1 MANVIKLKTGTS
13 TPTTSNLVDKE
24 VAIDTSA
31 QKFYVNDS
39 GTVKEIGGISD
50 VVADTTPQL
59 GGALDVQ
66 AQEINTSTSNGN
78 IKLAPNGTGLLEVKG
93 NTNAGTIQLNCENNS
108 HGVKIKGPPHSASA
122 SYTLTLP
129 NDDGSADQV
138 LKTDGSGVLSWVD
151 QSGGGGGSGDKIS
164 EGNTEVET
172 VDTGSDGHIKFTTE
186 GTENLRI
193 TNEGNLLLG
202 TTTNSGE
209 GITVYGD
216 AGGTIGGSKGSAIL
230 FQNSNTGT
238 GNTSGL
244 YVGNFGDK
252 HGYIWN
258 YESSSKIVW
267 GTSNQSRMTLD
278 PLGRLLLGT
287 TAQGESAADDLTIA
301 NANAGDTGITI
312 RSGSTNTGNI
322 YFSDATSGTGEYDGY
337 IQYDQDDRH
346 LILGTASTERFRITS
361 TGAWSIEGASNYG
374 TSGQVLTSNGDDA
387 PTWQNASGGGGG
399 SSTLAGLTDVTIS
412 SASNGQV
419 LKYNGSAW
427 VNDTDATGSGGG
439 GGGISTGKA
448 IAMAMVFG

>member
-31 QKFYVNDS
+31 QKFYVRDDTS
-39 GTVKEIGGISD
+39 IKEIGGISD

-172 VDTGSDGHIKFTTE
+172 VDTGTDGHIKFTTE
-186 GTENLRI
+186 GVEHLRI
-193 TNEGNLLLG
+193 DNGGKLLVGHTAAYGSGKAQIHNTSQYLFDLNIWSADANPAVLTFYKSRNATPGSATIVQDDDGIGSLRFLGNDG
-202 TTTNSGE
+202 TNSRE
-209 GITVYGD
+209 AAYIKSFVD
-216 AGGTIGGSKGSAIL
+216 GTP
-230 FQNSNTGT
+230 GT
-238 GNTSGL
+238 DDMPGR
-244 YVGNFGDK
+244 
-252 HGYIWN
+252 
-258 YESSSKIVW
+258 IVF
-267 GTSNQSRMTLD
+267 
-278 PLGRLLLGT
+278 GT
-287 TAQGESAADDLTIA
+287 TADDGSSA
-301 NANAGDTGITI
+301 
-312 RSGSTNTGNI
+312 
-322 YFSDATSGTGEYDGY
+322 
-337 IQYDQDDRH
+337 
-346 LILGTASTERFRITS
+346 TERLRITS
-361 TGAWSIEGASNYG
+361 TGAWAIEGASNYG
-374 TSGQVLTSNGDDA
+374 TSGQVLTSNGDDS
-387 PTWQNASGGGGG
+387 PTWQNASGGGG

-419 LKYNGSAW
+419 LKYNGSGW

>member
-31 QKFYVNDS
+31 QKFYVRDDTS
-39 GTVKEIGGISD
+39 IKEIGGISD

-172 VDTGSDGHIKFTTE
+172 VDTGTDGHIKFTTE
-186 GTENLRI
+186 GAEQLR
-193 TNEGNLLLG
+193 
-202 TTTNSGE
+202 
-209 GITVYGD
+209 VD
-216 AGGTIGGSKGSAIL
+216 
-230 FQNSNTGT
+230 
-238 GNTSGL
+238 
-244 YVGNFGDK
+244 
-252 HGYIWN
+252 
-258 YESSSKIVW
+258 SS
-267 GTSNQSRMTLD
+267 
-278 PLGRLLLGT
+278 GRLLVGL
-287 TAQGESAADDLTIA
+287 TATKGGDNNSLLQIQGD
-301 NANAGDTGITI
+301 GDTGNVPLII
-312 RSGSTNTGNI
+312 FDNTAASN
-322 YFSDATSGTGEYDGY
+322 DE
-337 IQYDQDDRH
+337 
-346 LILGTASTERFRITS
+346 ILGGFETWNAGESSQPVTAIYGKQESATDDAYLQFSTQIAGGVLAERLRITS
-361 TGAWSIEGASNYG
+361 TGAWAIEGASNYG
-374 TSGQVLTSNGDDA
+374 TSGQVLTSNGNDA
-387 PTWQNASGGGGG
+387 PTWQAATGGGG
-399 SSTLAGLTDVTIS
+399 SSTLSGLSDVTIS

-419 LKYNGSAW
+419 LKYNGSGW

>member
-66 AQEINTSTSNGN
+66 TREINTSTSNGN

-172 VDTGSDGHIKFTTE
+172 IDTGSDGHIKFTTE
-186 GTENLRI
+186 GTEAFRVDTGGRLLVGHTSTVDTSTYNSKIQVMGTDAAASITVGRFGDNGSASSVHLTKSRNGTVSNHGSGELHDNDVIGNIFWWGSDGGDYEEVARIGAEAEALFTGSSTPGALTFHTTASNATTATERLRI
-193 TNEGNLLLG
+193 T
-202 TTTNSGE
+202 
-209 GITVYGD
+209 
-216 AGGTIGGSKGSAIL
+216 
-230 FQNSNTGT
+230 
-238 GNTSGL
+238 
-244 YVGNFGDK
+244 
-252 HGYIWN
+252 H
-258 YESSSKIVW
+258 
-267 GTSNQSRMTLD
+267 
-278 PLGRLLLGT
+278 
-287 TAQGESAADDLTIA
+287 
-301 NANAGDTGITI
+301 
-312 RSGSTNTGNI
+312 
-322 YFSDATSGTGEYDGY
+322 
-337 IQYDQDDRH
+337 
-346 LILGTASTERFRITS
+346 
-361 TGAWSIEGASNYG
+361 TGAWAIEGASNYG

-387 PTWQNASGGGGG
+387 PTWQNASGGGG

>member
-31 QKFYVNDS
+31 QKFYVRDDTS
-39 GTVKEIGGISD
+39 IKEIGGISD

-186 GTENLRI
+186 GAEQLR
-193 TNEGNLLLG
+193 
-202 TTTNSGE
+202 
-209 GITVYGD
+209 VD
-216 AGGTIGGSKGSAIL
+216 
-230 FQNSNTGT
+230 
-238 GNTSGL
+238 
-244 YVGNFGDK
+244 
-252 HGYIWN
+252 
-258 YESSSKIVW
+258 SS
-267 GTSNQSRMTLD
+267 
-278 PLGRLLLGT
+278 GRLLVGL
-287 TAQGESAADDLTIA
+287 TATKGGDNNSLLQIQGD
-301 NANAGDTGITI
+301 GDTGNVPLII
-312 RSGSTNTGNI
+312 FDNTAASN
-322 YFSDATSGTGEYDGY
+322 DE
-337 IQYDQDDRH
+337 
-346 LILGTASTERFRITS
+346 ILGGFETWNAGESSQPVTAIYGKQESATDDAYLQFSTQIAGGVLAERLRITS
-361 TGAWSIEGASNYG
+361 TGAWAIEGASNYG
-374 TSGQVLTSNGDDA
+374 TSGQVLTSNGNDA
-387 PTWQNASGGGGG
+387 PTWQAATGGGG
-399 SSTLAGLTDVTIS
+399 SSTLSGLSDVTIS

-419 LKYNGSAW
+419 LKYNGSGW

>member
-31 QKFYVNDS
+31 QKFYVRDDTS
-39 GTVKEIGGISD
+39 IKEIGGISD

-172 VDTGSDGHIKFTTE
+172 VDTGTDGHIKFTTE
-186 GTENLRI
+186 GAEQLR
-193 TNEGNLLLG
+193 
-202 TTTNSGE
+202 
-209 GITVYGD
+209 VD
-216 AGGTIGGSKGSAIL
+216 
-230 FQNSNTGT
+230 
-238 GNTSGL
+238 
-244 YVGNFGDK
+244 
-252 HGYIWN
+252 
-258 YESSSKIVW
+258 SS
-267 GTSNQSRMTLD
+267 
-278 PLGRLLLGT
+278 GRLLVGL
-287 TAQGESAADDLTIA
+287 TATKGGDNNSLLQIQGD
-301 NANAGDTGITI
+301 GDTGNVPLII
-312 RSGSTNTGNI
+312 FDNTAASN
-322 YFSDATSGTGEYDGY
+322 DE
-337 IQYDQDDRH
+337 
-346 LILGTASTERFRITS
+346 ILGGFETRNAGESSQPVTAIYGKQESATDDAYLQFSTQIAGGVLAERLRITS
-361 TGAWSIEGASNYG
+361 TGAWAIEGASNYG
-374 TSGQVLTSNGDDA
+374 TSGQVLTSNGNDA
-387 PTWQNASGGGGG
+387 PTWQAATGGGG
-399 SSTLAGLTDVTIS
+399 SSTLSGLSDVTIS

-419 LKYNGSAW
+419 LKYNGSGW